1 MDEIRFRN
9 GTNDDFVAID
19 DLKRE
24 RTIKMRIDRK
34 TSRLWNALMAIVIL
48 AAMISLSVVFV
59 LNFRPLYDMDMRL
72 LDIPGTSGYPAE
84 EIKANYDALIDYNS
98 MFYTGTLEFPTLPQS
113 EEAAMHFAEV
123 KNIFVVFQVS
133 AIATTILSVASLL
146 YYRRKHPRRSLRYAG
161 YMGLALPV
169 VLGIGIALNWNRM
182 FVLFHQVLFRN
193 DYWLFDPA
201 TDPIIL
207 MLPDAYFM
215 HCAIAILGLVMLGS
229 VLCLLV
235 GKRVIWRNR

>member
-1 MDEIRFRN
+1 
-9 GTNDDFVAID
+9 
-19 DLKRE
+19 
-24 RTIKMRIDRK
+24 MRIDRK
-34 TSRLWNALMAIVIL
+34 TSRLWNALMALIIL

-59 LNFRPLYDMDMRL
+59 LNFRPLYDWDMKWL
-72 LDIPGTSGYPAE
+72 NIPETSGYPAE

-98 MFYTGTLEFPTLPQS
+98 MFYTGALNFPTLPQS
-113 EEAAMHFAEV
+113 EEATIHFAEV
-123 KNIFVVFQVS
+123 KNIFVVFQVV
-133 AIATTILSVASLL
+133 AIATTILSVSSLL
-146 YYRRKHPRRSLRYAG
+146 YYRKKHPRRSLRYAG

-169 VLGIGIALNWNRM
+169 VFGIGIALSWDKL
-182 FVLFHQVLFRN
+182 FVLFHQILFRN
-193 DYWLFDPA
+193 DYWLFDSA

-235 GKRVIWRNR
+235 GKRVIWKNR

>member
-1 MDEIRFRN
+1 
-9 GTNDDFVAID
+9 
-19 DLKRE
+19 
-24 RTIKMRIDRK
+24 MRIDRK
-34 TSRLWNALMAIVIL
+34 TSRLWNALMALIIL

-59 LNFRPLYDMDMRL
+59 LNFRPLYDWDMKWL
-72 LDIPGTSGYPAE
+72 NIPETSGYPAE

-98 MFYTGTLEFPTLPQS
+98 MFYTGALKFPTLSQS
-113 EEAAMHFAEV
+113 EEATIHFAEV
-123 KNIFVVFQVS
+123 KNIFVVFQVV

-146 YYRRKHPRRSLRYAG
+146 YYRKKHPRRSLRYAG

-169 VLGIGIALNWNRM
+169 VFGIGIALSWDKL
-182 FVLFHQVLFRN
+182 FVLFHQILFRN
-193 DYWLFDPA
+193 DYWLFDSA

-235 GKRVIWRNR
+235 GKRVIWKNR